1 MTLSTRRAAFSALG
15 AIAAVAAIALAG
27 CATPSGSGD
36 AGGSEAPQGPV
47 IVANWGGL
55 ASEAYQAAY
64 VEPFTAD
71 TGIEVQQVDA
81 PGLFVARTEAQA
93 AANRTEWDVLES
105 ITDSDVE
112 FLAEQDLLDPI
123 PADVKERLVA
133 ELGEEN
139 VTDYGYHSGTT
150 AMLIVC
156 NTERVAVCP
165 QSMEEFWDID
175 EFPEKRAIIG
185 FNPIYPITAAQLALG
200 VPRDEVETTPI
211 DVDEVF
217 GKLEELRPAVSV
229 IYTTVDQ
236 GTQVLD
242 QGEADM
248 AIFYATRIYSEL
260 IPQGDYEVVWAD
272 GARAQGTSVVLKD
285 APHKAAAWELL
296 EWNATH
302 LEEQADFAVQA
313 QKAPI
318 SPAAL
323 EFVPEDQHER
333 FANAPEHD
341 GDLAVPNAVDFN
353 SQFDEINR
361 RWQEFIVG

>member
-1 MTLSTRRAAFSALG
+1 MAV
-15 AIAAVAAIALAG
+15 AAVALTG
-27 CATPSGSGD
+27 CASS
-36 AGGSEAPQGPV
+36 AGGAEQSSGPV
-47 IVANWGGL
+47 VVANWGGL

-93 AANRTEWDVLES
+93 SANRTEWDVLES

-112 FLAEQDLLDPI
+112 FLAAQDLLDPI
-123 PADVKERLVA
+123 PSDVKARLVD
-133 ELGEEN
+133 ELGAEN

-156 NTERVAVCP
+156 NTDRVKVCP
-165 QSMEEFWDID
+165 QSMAEFWDTQK
-175 EFPEKRAIIG
+175 FPEKRAIIG
-185 FNPIYPITAAQLALG
+185 FNPIYPLTAAQLALG
-200 VPRDEVETTPI
+200 TPRDEIGTTPI
-211 DVDEVF
+211 DVDKVF
-217 GKLEELRPAVSV
+217 AKLEELRPAVSV
-229 IYTTVDQ
+229 IYSTVDQ

-260 IPQGDYEVVWAD
+260 IPQGNYDVVWAD
-272 GARAQGTSVVLKD
+272 GARAQGTSVVLKN
-285 APHKAAAWELL
+285 APHKDAAWQLL

-302 LEEQADFAVQA
+302 LEEQAAFATKA

-318 SPAAL
+318 SAAAL
-323 EFVPEDQHER
+323 EFVPADQRPR

-341 GDLAVPNAVDFN
+341 GELAVPNAADFN
-353 SQFDEINR
+353 SKFDEINR
-361 RWQEFIVG
+361 RWQEFIAG

>member
-1 MTLSTRRAAFSALG
+1 MTLFTRRTAVSAVGAF
-15 AIAAVAAIALAG
+15 AAVAVVALSG
-27 CATPSGSGD
+27 CASQGASE
-36 AGGSEAPQGPV
+36 GGGESSAPTGPV
-47 IVANWGGL
+47 VVANWGGL

-64 VEPFTAD
+64 IEPFTAE

-112 FLAEQDLLDPI
+112 FLAAQDLLDPI

-156 NTERVAVCP
+156 NTDRVAVCP
-165 QSMEEFWDID
+165 QSMEEFWDVD

-185 FNPIYPITAAQLALG
+185 FNPIYPITAAQMAMG
-200 VPRDEVETTPI
+200 VPRDEVATTPI
-211 DVDEVF
+211 DVDATF
-217 GKLEELRPAVSV
+217 AKLEELRPAVSV

-260 IPQGDYEVVWAD
+260 IPQGNYEVVWTD

-318 SPAAL
+318 SAAAL
-323 EFVPEDQHER
+323 EFVPDDQHER
-333 FANAPEHD
+333 FANAPEHE
-341 GDLAVPNAVDFN
+341 GDLAVPNAADFN
-353 SQFDEINR
+353 SKFDEINR
-361 RWQEFIVG
+361 LWQEFIAG

>member
-1 MTLSTRRAAFSALG
+1 MTLFTRWGAVTAVGAL
-15 AIAAVAAIALAG
+15 AAIGLAG
-27 CATPSGSGD
+27 CATTSGSAGD
-36 AGGSEAPQGPV
+36 GGSEVPQGPV
-47 IVANWGGL
+47 VVANWGGL

-93 AANRTEWDVLES
+93 SANRTEWDVLES

-112 FLAEQDLLDPI
+112 FLAQQDLLDPI

-156 NTERVAVCP
+156 NTDRVKVCP
-165 QSMEEFWDID
+165 QTMEEFWDID
-175 EFPEKRAIIG
+175 RFPEKRAIIG
-185 FNPIYPITAAQLALG
+185 FNPIYPITAAQLAMG
-200 VPRDEVETTPI
+200 VPRDEVATTPI
-211 DVDEVF
+211 DVDATFE
-217 GKLEELRPAVSV
+217 KLEELRPAVSV

-260 IPQGDYEVVWAD
+260 IPQGNYDVVWAD
-272 GARAQGTSVVLKD
+272 GARAQGTSVVLKN

-302 LEEQADFAVQA
+302 LEEQADFSVRA

-318 SPAAL
+318 SVDAL

-333 FANAPEHD
+333 FANAPEHE

-353 SQFDEINR
+353 SKFDEINR
-361 RWQEFIVG
+361 RWQEFVAG